1 MPEPTTTK
9 PRAVVE
15 RPDSVTHFICP
26 ETDGD
31 RQGEL
36 TPVTHH
42 IVHERCVY
50 CGKTPAALREELG
63 L

>member
-1 MPEPTTTK
+1 MTTTTK

-26 ETDGD
+26 ETEKGV
-31 RQGEL
+31 L

-42 IVHERCVY
+42 MVDSKCRY
-50 CGKTPAALREELG
+50 CGKTTTEIAAEVG